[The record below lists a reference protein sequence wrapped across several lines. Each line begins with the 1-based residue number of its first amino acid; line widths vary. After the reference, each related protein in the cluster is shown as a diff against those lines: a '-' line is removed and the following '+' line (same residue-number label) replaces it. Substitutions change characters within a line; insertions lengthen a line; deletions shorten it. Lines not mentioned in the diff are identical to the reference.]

1 MLAKS
6 GFVRT
11 QIITKGI
18 SAIQV
23 ASCYIQMA
31 KWNPSVEYFQIIAR
45 PRTNCL
51 VAKLKTQ
58 KYSIFSYQ
66 RQATVIINYFK
77 PCECGQQ
84 KHSNKSYLL
93 IEDLP

>member
-31 KWNPSVEYFQIIAR
+31 KWNPSVEYF
-45 PRTNCL
+45 
-51 VAKLKTQ
+51 
-58 KYSIFSYQ
+58 
-66 RQATVIINYFK
+66 
-77 PCECGQQ
+77 
-84 KHSNKSYLL
+84 
-93 IEDLP
+93 